1 MIQKSCMWWFRN
13 PACGGSIGSNNIE
26 KDQIHVRPGL
36 VWGKEAEY
44 ISLKMIIFKKIKIKT
59 ADVIIEEKRLEN
71 KHNVNWN
78 YAVELKQLG
87 FNKISVDKTRRSTYT
102 TNNFINQTVSV
113 NILFRYR
120 IEIKYR
126 KIK

>member
-1 MIQKSCMWWFRN
+1 
-13 PACGGSIGSNNIE
+13 
-26 KDQIHVRPGL
+26 
-36 VWGKEAEY
+36 
-44 ISLKMIIFKKIKIKT
+44 MIIFKKDKKVKT
-59 ADVIIEEKRLEN
+59 ADVIIEEKRLKN

-78 YAVELKQLG
+78 YAVELKQLNL
-87 FNKISVDKTRRSTYT
+87 NKISADKTRRSTYT

-120 IEIKYR
+120 IESKYG